1 MSFIFDVATANIKNS
16 LYQSEVQSDVD
27 KVVAIADIIGFQE
40 IRNAFTHRSV
50 VDAIPGWSKH
60 AVNATEDGRYVPIAW
75 KDSVWSLVS
84 SGGFQIFAGNA
95 THGLPPRWVNWV
107 VLERATSAGGPQK
120 VRVVNT
126 HFTSGM
132 NWENPNPTPGE
143 QAARNGWQDCWDNMN
158 AQIDSWMASGYTPM
172 VLTGDYNEKVPSFPK
187 FASAQEYDTP
197 GGIDHISHIPNSK
210 FDPVKDVT
218 DLNGDVTNNRFNTD
232 HGPDIWRIK
241 FL

>member
-16 LYQSEVQSDVD
+16 LSQSDVQSDVD

-40 IRNAFTHRSV
+40 IRNAVTHRSV

-75 KDSVWSLVS
+75 KDSVWSLVD
-84 SGGFQIFAGNA
+84 SGGFEIFAGDA
-95 THGLPPRWVNWV
+95 TYNLPPRWANWV
-107 VLERATSAGGPQK
+107 VLERAASAGGPQK
-120 VRVVNT
+120 IRVVNT

-132 NWENPNPTPGE
+132 EYDQPVTPAR
-143 QAARNGWQDCWDNMN
+143 QAARDGWDECWANMN
-158 AQIDSWMASGYTPM
+158 AQIDSWIVGGYTPM

-187 FASAQEYDTP
+187 FSSAQEFDTA
-197 GGIDHISHIPNSK
+197 GGIDHISHIPGSK

-218 DLNGDVTNNRFNTD
+218 DLNGDVTNDRFNTD
-232 HGPDIWRIK
+232 HGPDIWRLK